1 MKDNSNTPG
10 KTVVAVG
17 IVAAVM
23 LTVTYLVL
31 PPTPPVG
38 KPIDL
43 QWEKNNVGTEYWYEF
58 ASTTD
63 LAKSNNWYFKARV
76 QDTNKIRFYM
86 TNKQEFFAVR
96 TAIIE
101 STVRQPDGTIVTN
114 WSYSEYSQI
123 SDANNN

>member
-1 MKDNSNTPG
+1 MKDASNTPG
-10 KTVVAVG
+10 KTVSTIG
-17 IVAAVM
+17 IVAAAV
-23 LTVTYLVL
+23 LIVTYLVL
-31 PPTPPVG
+31 PPALPIG
-38 KPIDL
+38 KHIDL

-63 LAKSNNWYFKARV
+63 LTKSNNWYFKARV